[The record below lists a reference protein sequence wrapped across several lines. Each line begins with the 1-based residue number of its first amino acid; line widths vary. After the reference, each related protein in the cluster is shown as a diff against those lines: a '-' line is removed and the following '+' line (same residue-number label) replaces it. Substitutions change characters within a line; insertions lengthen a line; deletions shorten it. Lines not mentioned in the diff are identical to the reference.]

1 MFGSSERIKMAQIHY
16 VVVYDTEKKEFY
28 PDIDT
33 EISRFFDGS
42 VFIDGE
48 GWKHSEDTEF
58 DDESYRKWIQLK
70 EILREF
76 NQSVEA
82 GE

>member
-1 MFGSSERIKMAQIHY
+1 MAQIHY
-16 VVVYDTEKKEFY
+16 VVVFDTERKEFY

-33 EISRFFDGS
+33 EISRFSDGS

-58 DDESYRKWIQLK
+58 DTESYNRWIQLK
-70 EILREF
+70 EILKEF
-76 NQSVEA
+76 NQSVES